1 MADDDGDDGL
11 GFTLPP
17 LRLPAFTLPDHF
29 RLVIPRTPPK
39 HNPVRV
45 SARTALVAALAFDLL
60 DALVVLLAGAA
71 VPWPRT
77 FVGAL
82 ALAPLVGPVGL
93 AYAWEGVAATVGLP
107 WLAVAP
113 SATLLVLARLFR

>member
-17 LRLPAFTLPDHF
+17 LRLPAFTLPDHLGF
-29 RLVIPRTPPK
+29 AFPRTPEK
-39 HNPVRV
+39 RAPVRV
-45 SARTALVAALAFDLL
+45 DARTVFVAALAFDLL

-71 VPWPRT
+71 VPWPRA
-77 FVGAL
+77 FVGTL
-82 ALAPLVGPVGL
+82 ALAPLVGPVAL
-93 AYAWEGVAATVGLP
+93 AYAWEAVAATAGLP